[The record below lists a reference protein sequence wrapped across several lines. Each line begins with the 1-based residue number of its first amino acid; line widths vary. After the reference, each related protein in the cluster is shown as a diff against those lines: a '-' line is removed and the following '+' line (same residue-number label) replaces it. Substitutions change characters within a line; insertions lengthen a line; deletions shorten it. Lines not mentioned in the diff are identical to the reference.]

1 MLEMRN
7 VSKTFRGRPPKMVLQ
22 NVNFCLEPGK
32 TTALMG
38 KSGSGKST
46 LARILLG
53 LEQPDSGQ
61 VLWNGTVCSHR
72 RASQMRGFHRRVQ
85 YIAQHPESFFD
96 PFWTLK
102 RSVYEAGAIHGI
114 PAQQVH
120 NRLPLLLEQVKI
132 NPATLE
138 RYPYQVSGGEIQR
151 ISLCRALL
159 LEPEIL
165 VLDEA
170 TSMLDVSV
178 QAQILTLLKEL
189 KQEHGL
195 TYLLISHEREVVDW
209 MADRVYHMQ
218 GTGVVQEEAR

>member
-7 VSKTFRGRPPKMVLQ
+7 ITKTFHGHPPKKVLE
-22 NVNFCLEPGK
+22 NVNFTLEPCQ

-38 KSGSGKST
+38 QSGSGKST

-53 LEQPDSGQ
+53 LEKPDSGEI
-61 VLWNGTVCSHR
+61 LWNGTPLNLRSKKELLPFR
-72 RASQMRGFHRRVQ
+72 RRVQ

-102 RSVYEAGAIHGI
+102 HSVYEAGAIHGI
-114 PAQQVH
+114 SRETIRAALPA
-120 NRLPLLLEQVKI
+120 LLEQVKI
-132 NPATLE
+132 TPPTLE

-151 ISLCRALL
+151 IALCRALL

-178 QAQILTLLKEL
+178 QAQILNLLKDL
-189 KQEHGL
+189 KQEHRL
-195 TYLLISHEREVVDW
+195 TYLLISHEQSVVDW
-209 MADRVYHMQ
+209 MADSVYSVTK
-218 GTGVVQEEAR
+218 GGIERIR

>member
-1 MLEMRN
+1 MLELKKI
-7 VSKTFRGRPPKMVLQ
+7 SKTFPGRPPKQVLTDVDFRLAPMQ
-22 NVNFCLEPGK
+22 

-38 KSGSGKST
+38 ESGSGKST

-53 LEQPDSGQ
+53 LEQPDSGEL
-61 VLWNGTVCSHR
+61 LWDGHALNRSSR
-72 RASQMRGFHRRVQ
+72 KEMLAFRRRVQ

-102 RSVYEAGAIHGI
+102 HSVYEAGKIHGI
-114 PAQQVH
+114 PAGQI
-120 NRLPLLLEQVKI
+120 REKLPALLDQVKI
-132 NPATLE
+132 TPATLE
-138 RYPYQVSGGEIQR
+138 RYPFQVSGGEIQR

-178 QAQILTLLKEL
+178 QAQVLNLLQDLKE
-189 KQEHGL
+189 EHRL
-195 TYLLISHEREVVDW
+195 TYLLISHEQAVVDW
-209 MADRVYHMQ
+209 MADSVFCVKDAGIERLK
-218 GTGVVQEEAR
+218 

>member
-7 VSKTFRGRPPKMVLQ
+7 VTKTFRGKTVKCVLDD
-22 NVNFCLEPGK
+22 VSFGLEPRK

-38 KSGSGKST
+38 ESGSGKST

-53 LEQPDSGQ
+53 LEPPDTGQ
-61 VLWNGTVCSHR
+61 VLWNGRALNR
-72 RASQMRGFHRRVQ
+72 RSRRDMLDFRRRVQ
-85 YIAQHPESFFD
+85 YISQHPESFFD

-102 RSVYEAGAIHGI
+102 FSVYEAGRIHGI
-114 PAQQVH
+114 PRENIDNA
-120 NRLPLLLEQVKI
+120 LPALLEQVKI
-132 NPATLE
+132 TPATLE

-159 LEPEIL
+159 LEPEVL

-178 QAQILTLLKEL
+178 QAQILNLLKEL
-189 KQEHGL
+189 KQAHDL
-195 TYLLISHEREVVDW
+195 TYLFISHEQAVVDW
-209 MADRVYHMQ
+209 MADTVYHVEK
-218 GTGVVQEEAR
+218 GKLYKTR